1 MAINFIFW
9 LKITKSFHQEVITSR
24 NASARLDDSDLIIYR
39 EKWLFM
45 SQSAAIHE
53 RHINETPFYTNE
65 KKNF

>member
-9 LKITKSFHQEVITSR
+9 LRITKSFYQEVTTSR

-53 RHINETPFYTNE
+53 RHRNETPFYTNE

>member
-1 MAINFIFW
+1 MYRI
-9 LKITKSFHQEVITSR
+9 SFDIIVEY
-24 NASARLDDSDLIIYR
+24 DDSDLIIYR

-53 RHINETPFYTNE
+53 RHRIETPFYTNE